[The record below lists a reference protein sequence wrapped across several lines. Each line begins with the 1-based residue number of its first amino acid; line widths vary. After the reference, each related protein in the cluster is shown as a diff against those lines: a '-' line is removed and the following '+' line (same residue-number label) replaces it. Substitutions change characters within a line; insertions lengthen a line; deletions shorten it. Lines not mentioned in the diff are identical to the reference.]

1 MNKYKKEGLKTGLL
15 VGVGTLIGG
24 FVHGVMQS
32 GQKPSVQVIART
44 ALFVI
49 IVIVI
54 AVFIFRK
61 IK

>member
-1 MNKYKKEGLKTGLL
+1 MNKYNQEGLKTGLF
-15 VGVGTLIGG
+15 VGAGTLIGG
-24 FVHGVMQS
+24 LIHGLMQS
-32 GQKPSVQVIART
+32 GQEPSAQVIART

-49 IVIVI
+49 MVIVI

>member
-1 MNKYKKEGLKTGLL
+1 MDKYKKEGIKTGLF

-24 FVHGVMQS
+24 LIHGLMQS
-32 GQKPSVQVIART
+32 GQGPSVQVIART

-49 IVIVI
+49 IIIAI